1 MSLIKTEELG
11 YFVGGFVGEGLDHP
25 ECVSAGKDGE
35 AYAGGEEGQV
45 YRIDTNDKTF
55 KQLGST
61 GAFVGGIAQDG
72 EGSVYCCCGPDIV
85 KMTKDDREANDKL
98 SIQRKSSGV
107 RWRGVGAEWG
117 LRGIAALTEA
127 SVPP

>member
-45 YRIDTNDKTF
+45 LEAVVYGI
-55 KQLGST
+55 LCGPPP
-61 GAFVGGIAQDG
+61 GGEPPLSGDGRAALPDDRSGFDGLPRREASEPG
-72 EGSVYCCCGPDIV
+72 EGRQRALEIAGGP
-85 KMTKDDREANDKL
+85 
-98 SIQRKSSGV
+98 
-107 RWRGVGAEWG
+107 
-117 LRGIAALTEA
+117 
-127 SVPP
+127 